1 MNFIE
6 NAKELMK
13 HGKDE
18 PFAGPPATP
27 KQVEDFERALHIEF
41 PASYREFLL
50 NFGVLDFEGFEFYGI
65 TPEGVHAKA
74 IPCVLFATK
83 DGIDKGQISNKMI
96 MVQESGYGPV
106 YCIDLDMVGSKSE
119 PVVVEVPISYEESK
133 EKKVVAESF
142 ADFLILRIKE
152 AINES

>member
-6 NAKELMK
+6 NAKVLTK

-27 KQVEDFERALHIEF
+27 KQIEDFESALHIKF
-41 PASYREFLL
+41 PASYKKFLL

-83 DGIDKGQISNKMI
+83 DGIEKGQIDNKMI

-106 YCIDLDMVGSKSE
+106 YCIDFEIVNHKGE
-119 PVVVEVPISYEESK
+119 PAVVEVPISYK
-133 EKKVVAESF
+133 ENKVVADSF
-142 ADFLILRIKE
+142 ADFFISKLKE
-152 AINES
+152 AISQS